1 MATPVK
7 ELLEAGSHFGHQTRR
22 WNPKMGKFI
31 FGVRGGVHI
40 IDLTK
45 TVNYLND
52 AAAFAEGVTENG
64 GKILFVGT
72 KRQALAI
79 VRDEAKAAG
88 QPFVVER
95 WLGGM
100 LTNFRTIQARVKRLK
115 ELEEGL
121 SNGDYAAKYNKKEQ
135 LDLTNEKD
143 ALERIFGGIKDM
155 NETPKAVFVVDAVR
169 DCIAVAEARNLN
181 IPVIAIVDTNADP
194 DVAEYPIPANDDA
207 IKSIR
212 VISHAIG
219 EAAKAGA
226 EAYAKRPIEAEV
238 PAEASGTA
246 KKVDKV
252 EDKAEVKAE
261 VEVGLPTVAPD
272 KVSKPKAP
280 VAKKS

>member
-1 MATPVK
+1 MTTPVK

-22 WNPKMGKFI
+22 WNPKMDKFI

-52 AAAFAEGVTENG
+52 AADFIEKVTGDG

-72 KRQALAI
+72 KRQAIAI
-79 VRDEAKAAG
+79 VRDEAMKAG
-88 QPFVVER
+88 QPYVVER

-100 LTNFRTIQARVKRLK
+100 LTNFRTIQARIKRLK
-115 ELEEGL
+115 QLEEGL
-121 SNGDYAAKYNKKEQ
+121 ENGDFAGKYNKKEI

-155 NETPKAVFVVDAVR
+155 GELPKAVFVVDAVR
-169 DCIAVAEARNLN
+169 DSIAIAEARNLG
-181 IPVIAIVDTNADP
+181 IPLVAIIDTNADP
-194 DVAEYPIPANDDA
+194 DVAAYPIPANDDA

-219 EAAKAGA
+219 EAAVKGAQTHARKAA
-226 EAYAKRPIEAEV
+226 EA
-238 PAEASGTA
+238 PAESIE
-246 KKVDKV
+246 KE
-252 EDKAEVKAE
+252 ED
-261 VEVGLPTVAPD
+261 
-272 KVSKPKAP
+272 
-280 VAKKS
+280 

>member
-22 WNPKMGKFI
+22 WNPKMDKFI

-52 AAAFAEGVTENG
+52 AAAFVERVTEGG

-72 KRQALAI
+72 KRQAIAI
-79 VRDEAKAAG
+79 VRDEAKKAD
-88 QPFVVER
+88 QPYVVER

-100 LTNFRTIQARVKRLK
+100 LTNFRTIQARIKRLK

-121 SNGDYAAKYNKKEQ
+121 ENGDFASKYNKQEI
-135 LDLTNEKD
+135 LDLTNEMN
-143 ALERIFGGIKDM
+143 ALERIFGGIKAM
-155 NETPKAVFVVDAVR
+155 PELPKAVFVVDAVR
-169 DCIAVAEARNLN
+169 DSIAIAEARNLS
-181 IPVIAIVDTNADP
+181 IPIIAIVDTNADP
-194 DVAEYPIPANDDA
+194 DVATYPIPANDDA

-219 EAAKAGA
+219 EAAANGAQTFARKAA
-226 EAYAKRPIEAEV
+226 ET
-238 PAEASGTA
+238 PAEP
-246 KKVDKV
+246 V
-252 EDKAEVKAE
+252 EKEED
-261 VEVGLPTVAPD
+261 
-272 KVSKPKAP
+272 
-280 VAKKS
+280 